1 MEKSSKRGKIPQ
13 SDWPLI
19 MARYEAGETLSSI
32 ARTYD
37 CSPPAI
43 SYVVSRSRARQPD
56 GGAPRPTPAGESQLI
71 KSAGNGAEPASHREP
86 ATSPANAPA
95 EVVLPH
101 PASLAPMPEAAPVH
115 ASATPPQAAAP
126 GEPRSEIRPGHGTS
140 HGTGNSNGVEQPR
153 WIDRAPQSSDPRA
166 SDPRTSEPRTAAE
179 LFARS
184 PVLSPARPSE
194 LQSAPQ
200 PAHAAAN
207 GDQHRPAPHA
217 SANGDPRGRLHL
229 SLGNGN
235 GSHPN
240 GGSHPAEPRL
250 PERQAAPP
258 LQHPSPQ
265 HPAPQH
271 PSPQHSAPNSGGERP
286 SWAAPASQH
295 QPAAAEQPYRPASP
309 NQHPAPAHNAA
320 SPTGSPGHANG
331 AHAGNPEPRKEA
343 GGSYIDRELR
353 ARVDADIA
361 AFLAAFDGA
370 LAADTPDS
378 RTALREAT
386 DRLLRA
392 GARTRIELERLEA
405 RLPLPPRD
413 TGRQGEPAW
422 RQR

>member
-1 MEKSSKRGKIPQ
+1 VPSPVRPPESQSIPQ
-13 SDWPLI
+13 S
-19 MARYEAGETLSSI
+19 
-32 ARTYD
+32 
-37 CSPPAI
+37 
-43 SYVVSRSRARQPD
+43 
-56 GGAPRPTPAGESQLI
+56 TPQ
-71 KSAGNGAEPASHREP
+71 
-86 ATSPANAPA
+86 
-95 EVVLPH
+95 
-101 PASLAPMPEAAPVH
+101 
-115 ASATPPQAAAP
+115 
-126 GEPRSEIRPGHGTS
+126 PGHG
-140 HGTGNSNGVEQPR
+140 
-153 WIDRAPQSSDPRA
+153 
-166 SDPRTSEPRTAAE
+166 
-179 LFARS
+179 
-184 PVLSPARPSE
+184 
-194 LQSAPQ
+194 
-200 PAHAAAN
+200 AAN

-240 GGSHPAEPRL
+240 GGSHPAEPRV
-250 PERQAAPP
+250 PERQSAPP
-258 LQHPSPQ
+258 L
-265 HPAPQH
+265 QH

-295 QPAAAEQPYRPASP
+295 QPAAAEPPYRPASP
-309 NQHPAPAHNAA
+309 NHHPAPAHNAA
-320 SPTGSPGHANG
+320 PPTGSPGHANG

>member
-56 GGAPRPTPAGESQLI
+56 GGAPRPAPAGESQLI
-71 KSAGNGAEPASHREP
+71 KAAGNGAEPASHREP

-101 PASLAPMPEAAPVH
+101 PAPLGPMSEAPVH
-115 ASATPPQAAAP
+115 ASPTPPQAAAP

-140 HGTGNSNGVEQPR
+140 PGSGSGVEQPR
-153 WIDRAPQSSDPRA
+153 WIERAPQSSDPRA
-166 SDPRTSEPRTAAE
+166 SDPRASEPRTAAE
-179 LFARS
+179 LFARPS
-184 PVLSPARPSE
+184 PVRPPE
-194 LQSAPQ
+194 PQSTPQ
-200 PAHAAAN
+200 PAHGAAN

-229 SLGNGN
+229 SLGSGN

-240 GGSHPAEPRL
+240 GGSHPAEPRF
-250 PERQAAPP
+250 PERPSAPP
-258 LQHPSPQ
+258 PQ
-265 HPAPQH
+265 HAAPQH
-271 PSPQHSAPNSGGERP
+271 PSPQHPTSNSGGERP
-286 SWAAPASQH
+286 GWAAPASQH
-295 QPAAAEQPYRPASP
+295 QPAAAEPPYRPA
-309 NQHPAPAHNAA
+309 NQHPAPAHHAA
-320 SPTGSPGHANG
+320 PPNGAPGQANG

-343 GGSYIDRELR
+343 SGSYIDRELR

-370 LAADTPDS
+370 LAEDTPDS